1 MANLVVACVES
12 RVKVTLRHLCHVKL
26 VQKLTLVTLLAQTS
40 ANHTQERE
48 IFNRLHLETWKHYWL
63 PWKLGEIIGCLGNLE
78 KLLVA
83 LPLKLKNYW
92 LP

>member
-1 MANLVVACVES
+1 LHKPLQIIHNNERFLIACLGNL
-12 RVKVTLRHLCHVKL
+12 
-26 VQKLTLVTLLAQTS
+26 
-40 ANHTQERE
+40 
-48 IFNRLHLETWKHYWL
+48 
-63 PWKLGEIIGCLGNLE
+63 EIIGCLGNLEKLLVALETWKNYWLPWKPGKIIGCLAFEIE